1 VRDPDALQQCLLG
14 CRAAWSA
21 PASAEV
27 GERLP
32 GGSGLGSGEVVS
44 RAGCPRGQGAGA
56 VPDRGPRSSAS
67 GASRWH
73 RASRTRRRT
82 ARTGGSVRAHILASA
97 ARSSRG
103 TRGPGWPTGPRPLT
117 ENIKGPFRIAP
128 KRPLIYD
135 SFESGRQDL
144 NLRPLDPQSSA
155 LPSCATS
162 RCAVRGEPRD
172 RAVRTL
178 PYVGGCAAVGE
189 GGGQSGHEW
198 DIGWWDGAGAGPG
211 RGGAGAECAA
221 SGRAG
226 EAAAVRSAGGGA
238 AA

>member
-1 VRDPDALQQCLLG
+1 MRDPDALQQCLLG
-14 CRAAWSA
+14 AA
-21 PASAEV
+21 
-27 GERLP
+27 
-32 GGSGLGSGEVVS
+32 
-44 RAGCPRGQGAGA
+44 PRGQHQPPPRWENAFQAARVLDPARSYRARGAREGREQVLSQIEGLGHLPPAPVGGIALRVLGAGRRGPVGRFGRTSWRRPRVVRA
-56 VPDRGPRSSAS
+56 VRAGRGGQLVPDRSPR
-67 GASRWH
+67 
-73 RASRTRRRT
+73 T
-82 ARTGGSVRAHILASA
+82 
-97 ARSSRG
+97 
-103 TRGPGWPTGPRPLT
+103 
-117 ENIKGPFRIAP
+117 IKGPFRIAP